1 MSSMVRGLKSAVVFT
16 VVFLLPFLVSLK
28 VLAADF
34 PAPPNPFR
42 YVNDYTATLSENDK
56 NILEDKLIK
65 YGQETSSQI
74 AVVIVPTTGDYDI
87 YQYNFE

>member
-1 MSSMVRGLKSAVVFT
+1 M
-16 VVFLLPFLVSLK
+16 
-28 VLAADF
+28 
-34 PAPPNPFR
+34 
-42 YVNDYTATLSENDK
+42 NDYTATLSENDK

-87 YQYNFE
+87 SQYTFELGDK